1 MSSTPVLKPPAQK
14 RLTRKIVLIGALPIM
29 LANAGAPLVGFVDT
43 WVVGNFEGREA
54 LAGIGLGAVIFG
66 IFYWGFG
73 FLRMSTAGLSAQADG
88 ADDQHSVQAHLFRA
102 VPMGFAIG
110 MVILLLQ
117 GFLIHGIMQFFP
129 AESAVADGARDYLH
143 ARIWGL
149 PAILSSI
156 ALMGWF
162 IGLARPGRALQ
173 MQIVLNLIN
182 APLSLLFVVKFGW
195 GLSGV
200 GYASAI
206 AEWCGLLAGL
216 MLALGEI
223 KSRGGFD
230 KLATRL
236 MVLLDVEALKK
247 LATANG
253 NIFVRTVA
261 LTLGFTFFAR
271 AATEQGTTFLAAHTV
286 LMQFI
291 TMIALVLDSFA
302 NVAEARVGSAYGA
315 GDKRRFNRAVRL
327 TSEFSFIFALLC
339 GLLVYILGPWVIDQ
353 LTTDVAVRATARL
366 YLPYCALTPILGF
379 AAWQLDGIFI
389 GITRTAAMRN
399 AGVVA
404 VLIYLLAHY
413 TLEPKF
419 GGAGVWSAF
428 LIYYVARAVTMLPA
442 WPSIKRD
449 LSGISVENDRKT

>member
-1 MSSTPVLKPPAQK
+1 ML
-14 RLTRKIVLIGALPIM
+14 GALPIM
-29 LANAGAPLVGFVDT
+29 VANAGAPIVGFVDT
-43 WVVGNFEGREA
+43 WVIGNFVGKEA

-88 ADDQHSVQAHLFRA
+88 IDDQRAVQAHLFRA

-110 MVILLLQ
+110 LLIFFLQ
-117 GFLIHGIMQFFP
+117 DHLINAVLYFFP
-129 AESAVADGARDYLH
+129 AESVVDRGARDYLH

-149 PAILSSI
+149 PATLSSI

-162 IGLARPGRALQ
+162 IGLARPARALY

-182 APLSLLFVVKFGW
+182 APLSLLFVGKFGW
-195 GLSGV
+195 GLFGV
-200 GYASAI
+200 GIASAI

-216 MLALGEI
+216 ILAGYEI

-230 KLATRL
+230 RVAARL
-236 MVLLDVEALKK
+236 TTLLDMHALKK
-247 LATANG
+247 LGTANS
-253 NIFVRTVA
+253 NIFIRTVA

-271 AATEQGTTFLAAHTV
+271 AATAQGTTFLAGHTV

-302 NVAEARVGSAYGA
+302 HVAEARVGSAFGA
-315 GDKRRFNRAVRL
+315 RDIKRFDRAVRL
-327 TSEFSFIFALLC
+327 TMEFSFVFAVLC
-339 GLLVYILGPWVIDQ
+339 GLIAFTLGPFIIDQ
-353 LTTDVAVRATARL
+353 ITADPDVRASARQ
-366 YLPYCALTPILGF
+366 YLPFCALTPILGF
-379 AAWQLDGIFI
+379 GAWQMDGIFI

-404 VLIYLLAHY
+404 VAIYLLAHY
-413 TLEPKF
+413 LLAPKF

-428 LIYYVARAVTMLPA
+428 LIYYIARGLTMLPA
-442 WPSIKRD
+442 WPGIRRD
-449 LSGISVENDRKT
+449 LSGLSSDT